1 MRNLAITI
9 DTDTI
14 KNASLVV
21 VALCGLLC
29 LVVLKVV
36 SSIVTKAILLI
47 LLVALGAGAYTQRTD
62 ISACADRVATEL
74 AKGTPLLPGSTT
86 SCSFLGRDFTVPI
99 AIKK

>member
-9 DTDTI
+9 DTDTV

-21 VALCGLLC
+21 IALCGLLC

-47 LLVALGAGAYTQRTD
+47 LLVALGAGAYTQRSD

-74 AKGTPLLPGSTT
+74 AKGAPQPGSTT

>member
-9 DTDTI
+9 DTDTV

-21 VALCGLLC
+21 IALCGLLC

-47 LLVALGAGAYTQRTD
+47 LLVALGAGAYTQRSD

-74 AKGTPLLPGSTT
+74 AKGAPQPGSTT

-99 AIKK
+99 AIEK

>member
-9 DTDTI
+9 DTDTV

-21 VALCGLLC
+21 IALCGLLC

-47 LLVALGAGAYTQRTD
+47 LLVALGAGAYTQRSD

-74 AKGTPLLPGSTT
+74 AKGAPLPGSTT

>member
-9 DTDTI
+9 DTDTL
-14 KNASLVV
+14 KNASLIV

-47 LLVALGAGAYTQRTD
+47 LLVALGAGAYTHRTD
-62 ISACADRVATEL
+62 ISACADRVATEF
-74 AKGTPLLPGSTT
+74 ANGAPVPGSTT
-86 SCSFLGRDFTVPI
+86 SCAFLGRDFTVPI
-99 AIKK
+99 NIKK

>member
-9 DTDTI
+9 DTDTL
-14 KNASLVV
+14 KNASLIV
-21 VALCGLLC
+21 VALSGLLC

-62 ISACADRVATEL
+62 ISACADRVATEF
-74 AKGTPLLPGSTT
+74 AKGAPVPGSTT
-86 SCSFLGRDFTVPI
+86 SCAFLGRDFTVPI
-99 AIKK
+99 NIKK

>member
-9 DTDTI
+9 DTDTV

-21 VALCGLLC
+21 VALCGVLC

-47 LLVALGAGAYTQRTD
+47 LLVALGAGAYTQRSD

-74 AKGTPLLPGSTT
+74 AKGAPLPGSTT